1 MAGIAA
7 ALGTVV
13 LAVPA
18 SAAPD
23 DTGGD
28 DAGGTGRA
36 EDVLDVRAELSSQLD
51 PGDVAV
57 VRVTIAADRLIDGV
71 VRARS
76 LSAEVTVEATV
87 QVTGGSTEQVLLAI
101 PVGDPG
107 PVSVELLDG
116 DDTIDEDQVRFAHD
130 AGTDVAGLLPIL
142 RTRSGEPPQ
151 RVTLL
156 GDLRRV
162 NLVPLSTDVL
172 DLGPAALSQLDTVL
186 AGTDDLAAMSPEG
199 LDHLLSWLSLG
210 GRLVLDDADDLSTL
224 PPDWRPDGASHI
236 GAGLG
241 EVRIAPGRL
250 TAGDWD
256 EVLVAAPLSGYDSP
270 MGVVGIDVVIDPRV
284 SLARRAGVELPELG
298 TIVAVLAGYVV
309 LVGPVLYLV
318 LRRFRRLTAAW
329 VAIPVLALVVSAGVV
344 VTSRGW
350 DTGGR
355 PAASAIV
362 QTSDAGGQVAVQQ
375 LVVDRSGGERIV
387 AFPAGWTA
395 IGRNPYL
402 WFGGSD
408 VARTASAG
416 AGGLEVRARLEAGQ
430 VAVVEA
436 EGPRAAPLL
445 DVEATAVDAD
455 EVRGEVTNL
464 TAVTLRSVAV
474 FGGGTAVLIG
484 DIEPGATASYTLA
497 GVRADADPF
506 DTPLRQVYN
515 DPASGL
521 GFGGEATPYVDLG
534 LWSWFSSR
542 TPDLLYPDA
551 HVRVAAWSDELG
563 AVDGRTGAEDDVT
576 LVTAAEPIRSNGTM
590 HQISMRRD
598 WLEAAFDPNTGALQS
613 PVAQYVLPGGI
624 DAALELELDTGFSA
638 VEFLDSRGRWVK
650 RTPSGD
656 DDVVAVPSAAVRD
669 GVVVARLVLD
679 QMMPMDPSSLPIPA
693 LREVGA

>member
-1 MAGIAA
+1 M
-7 ALGTVV
+7 
-13 LAVPA
+13 
-18 SAAPD
+18 AAPD

-28 DAGGTGRA
+28 DAGTRRA
-36 EDVLDVRAELSSQLD
+36 EDVLDVRAELSNQLD

-71 VRARS
+71 VRVRS
-76 LSAEVTVEATV
+76 VSAEVTVEAPV

-116 DDTIDEDQVRFAHD
+116 DDTVDEDQVRFAHD
-130 AGTDVAGLLPIL
+130 AGTDVAGVLPIL

-162 NLVPLSTDVL
+162 NMVPLSTDVVE
-172 DLGPAALSQLDTVL
+172 LGPAALSQLDTVL
-186 AGTDDLAAMSPEG
+186 AGTDDLSALSAEG
-199 LDHLLSWLSLG
+199 LEHLLSWLSLG
-210 GRLVLDDADDLSTL
+210 GRLVLDDADDLTTL
-224 PPDWRPDGASHI
+224 PPDWRPDGGGHT

-241 EVRIAPGRL
+241 EVRIAAGRL

-256 EVLVAAPLSGYDSP
+256 EVVVPAPLSGYDSP

-284 SLARRAGVELPELG
+284 SLARRAGVELPTLG
-298 TIVAVLAGYVV
+298 PIVAVLAGYVV

-318 LRRFRRLTAAW
+318 LRRLRRLTAAW
-329 VAIPVLALVVSAGVV
+329 LAIPVLALVVSVGVV
-344 VTSRGW
+344 LTSSGW

-375 LVVDRSGGERIV
+375 LVVDRSGGERTV

-395 IGRNPYL
+395 VGRNPYL

-408 VARTASAG
+408 VARTASAVG
-416 AGGLEVRARLEAGQ
+416 DGLEVRTRLEAGQ

-436 EGPRAAPLL
+436 EGPRTGALL
-445 DVEATAVDAD
+445 DVEANAVDAG

-474 FGGGTAVLIG
+474 FGGGAAVLIG
-484 DIEPGATASYTLA
+484 DIEAGATATYTLS
-497 GVRADADPF
+497 GMRADADRF

-563 AVDGRTGAEDDVT
+563 AVDGRAGADNDVT
-576 LVTAAEPIRSNGTM
+576 LITTAEPIGSDGTM
-590 HQISMRRD
+590 HQIAIRRG
-598 WLEAAFDPNTGALQS
+598 WLEAAFDPNTGALQP
-613 PVAQYVLPGGI
+613 PVAQWVLPA
-624 DAALELELDTGFSA
+624 DVDTALELELELDTGFSA
-638 VEFLDSRGRWVK
+638 VEFLDAQGRWVK

-656 DDVVAVPSAAVRD
+656 DEVVAVPNAAVRD

-679 QMMPMDPSSLPIPA
+679 QMMPMDPSSLPIPE
-693 LREVGA
+693 LREVDA